1 MKLEFTLEFLSELN
15 FFERKYNLNRAFLL
29 DLIEDA
35 LNKVELSN
43 FRMALIDGEYRL
55 WGGKYPYILSSSSS
69 LDLVVNFTSIHKS
82 DCTNWGEYFSWRLK
96 NTNYRFKNPELEKIV
111 FALFDKDSVMATIAD
126 QMQNGAIN
134 IVLETR
140 YISSKIKLNKNI
152 LNIEDLNGSISF
164 PKEEIEEYKE

>member
-35 LNKVELSN
+35 LNKGELSN

-69 LDLVVNFTSIHKS
+69 LDLVVNFTSIHK
-82 DCTNWGEYFSWRLK
+82 SWRLK